1 MKFSR
6 VFILSLFALLT
17 SCTAILVKTTGEQGI
32 QENPQ
37 ARTFPTVLED
47 QSIETKIIVNMKSQ
61 QPEFKQSRFDV
72 ISHNGI
78 VLLVGQVQSEELKFL
93 ATEIAG
99 NASSKVR
106 KIYNELEVT
115 GKTTMITRTNDAW
128 ISTKVRTQMIASS
141 AIPFSRIK
149 VITENGSVYLMG
161 LVNRE
166 EAQNATSLVSNIS
179 GVNRVVN
186 VFEYT
191 N

>member
-1 MKFSR
+1 MKFRR

-37 ARTFPTVLED
+37 SRTFPTVLED

-106 KIYNELEVT
+106 KIYNELEVS

>member
-1 MKFSR
+1 MKLSR
-6 VFILSLFALLT
+6 AFVFPLFALLA
-17 SCTAILVKTTGEQGI
+17 SCTTILVKTTGEQGI

-61 QPEFKQSRFDV
+61 QPLFKKSRFDV

-78 VLLVGQVQSEELKFL
+78 VLLVGQVQSEELKSL
-93 ATEIAG
+93 ATKIAG
-99 NASSKVR
+99 EASSKVR
-106 KIYNELEVT
+106 KIYNELEVS
-115 GKTTMITRTNDAW
+115 GNTTLITRGNDAW
-128 ISTKVRTQMIASS
+128 IGTKVRTRMIANSS
-141 AIPFSRIK
+141 VPFSRIK
-149 VITENGSVYLMG
+149 VVTENGSVYLMG

-166 EAQNATSLVSNIS
+166 EAEKATSLVSNIS
-179 GVNRVVN
+179 GVARVVN